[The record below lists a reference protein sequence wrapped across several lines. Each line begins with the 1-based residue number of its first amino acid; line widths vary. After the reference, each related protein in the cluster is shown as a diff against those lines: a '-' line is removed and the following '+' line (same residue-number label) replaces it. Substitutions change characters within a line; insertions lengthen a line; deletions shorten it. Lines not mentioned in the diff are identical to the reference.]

1 MNLIKITEG
10 KTSLLVPEV
19 EKLTKRNIVF
29 FNPQMELSRD
39 ISVAIAKAIEPKN
52 FCDALAGSGARGIRI
67 ANEVGCKTT
76 VNDINPVAFELIK
89 KNEELNKLNIKAT
102 NLDANFLLSKE
113 RFDFI
118 DIDPFGPPVR
128 FIDSALR
135 SIKNKGILAVT
146 ATDTSALCGTYPRAC
161 KRKYDSD
168 PLRTDYYNELGLR
181 ILIAYLARSALRYDI
196 AITPLFSHCT
206 RHYFRTYLQI
216 KKSRRDANR
225 ILNDISYIQHC
236 FTCLNREFSKLE
248 ELKLTCECG
257 ADLRSAGPLWT
268 AGFADTEFCEGL
280 RKQLIEENFRTM
292 HESVKLVELIG
303 EEQKVELPYYNI
315 HKIFKKI
322 GTPAMSMNEIMERL
336 SKKGFIATRTH
347 FSALGIRTDARVSD
361 IYTVL
366 GD

>member
-1 MNLIKITEG
+1 MNLIRITEG
-10 KTSLLVPEV
+10 KTSLLIPEV
-19 EKLTKRNIVF
+19 ERLTKRNIIF
-29 FNPQMELSRD
+29 FNPRMELSRD
-39 ISVAIAKAIEPKN
+39 ISVAIAKTIEPKN

-76 VNDINPVAFELIK
+76 VNDINPAAFELIR
-89 KNEELNKLNIKAT
+89 KNEELNKVNIRAT
-102 NLDANFLLSKE
+102 NLDANLLLSRE

-135 SIKNKGILAVT
+135 SIENKGILAVT
-146 ATDTSALCGTYPRAC
+146 ATDTSALCGTYPEAC
-161 KRKYDSD
+161 RRKYDST

-181 ILIAYLARSALRYDI
+181 ILIAYLARSALKYNI

-206 RHYFRTYLQI
+206 RHYLRVYLQI

-225 ILNDISYIQHC
+225 ILGNINYIQHC
-236 FTCLNREFSKLE
+236 FTCLKRKFSKLE
-248 ELKLTCECG
+248 GLKSTCECG

-268 AGFADTEFCEGL
+268 AGFADPEFCEGL
-280 RKQLIEENFRTM
+280 RKQLIEENLGTM
-292 HESVKLVELIG
+292 HESIKLVELIKK
-303 EEQKVELPYYNI
+303 EQKVRVPYYNI
-315 HKIFKKI
+315 HKIFKK
-322 GTPAMSMNEIMERL
+322 MSTTAISMPEIMERL
-336 SKKGFIATRTH
+336 RNEGFMVTRTH

-361 IYTVL
+361 IYAVL